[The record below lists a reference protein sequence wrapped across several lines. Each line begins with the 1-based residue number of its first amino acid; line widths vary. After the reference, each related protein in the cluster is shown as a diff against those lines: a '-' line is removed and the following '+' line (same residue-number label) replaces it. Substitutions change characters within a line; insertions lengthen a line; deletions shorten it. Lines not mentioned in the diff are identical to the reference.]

1 MVGIAFVL
9 FTLAGGMFLSR
20 VAQAVFGRLRWNDPQ
35 LFGIE
40 ELSVTAVL
48 GFGLAIAG
56 ALALYLNQRVQ
67 TGSLDIAAELKRVTW
82 PSLAET
88 RVSTVAVIIASLV
101 SALILFVFDFVASK
115 VMTMWVP
122 GLLGWLARL

>member
-20 VAQAVFGRLRWNDPQ
+20 VAQAVFGKLRWNDPQ

-67 TGSLDIAAELKRVTW
+67 AASTSP
-82 PSLAET
+82 PS
-88 RVSTVAVIIASLV
+88 
-101 SALILFVFDFVASK
+101 
-115 VMTMWVP
+115 
-122 GLLGWLARL
+122 